1 MAKRSR
7 VARHPGRAHGGARR
21 TRPAAPVRE
30 ADQRA
35 GTATRDP
42 FEWLIAAFIV
52 AAAVAAFAPALRG
65 DFLHWDDDRNFLNN
79 QSYRGLGWSH
89 LRWMFTA
96 AHMGHYIPVTWIT
109 LALDYLV
116 WGMNPFGYHLTNV
129 LLHAANALLVYA
141 IARRLLALT
150 SPRMASHPIP
160 TGGHASWTSTGV
172 GASPVDAGSP
182 ATRDRSLS
190 LAAAGAALLFA
201 IHPLRVESVAWIT
214 ERRDVLSGFF
224 YLAAVLAYLRAAAS
238 GHAVWRRC
246 YAVSLVA
253 FALALLSKSMAV
265 SLPVVLL
272 ILDVYPLRRLRW
284 PIGPA
289 ERRVLIEKVPFVGL
303 SLVVSAVAVIALAGS
318 GNMSDL
324 ARVGVADRVAISLY
338 SLAFYLWKSLV
349 PLGLSPLYELPA
361 GIDFR
366 AWPFAVS
373 AGVVLSIT
381 GLAVLARRRWPA
393 VAAAWAAYVAVLL
406 PVLGI
411 VHNGHQIA
419 ADRYTYLATI
429 PWAIVIAGAL
439 RAVWRRAGGG
449 EAAAS
454 APRGVGRTAVLA
466 ASMLGIGIL
475 FALTWTQSRHW
486 RTTEAL
492 WRHALAVTPSALAH
506 MNVGIM
512 LDKRGQL
519 AEAMALHERA
529 LALRPDIA
537 IVHVNAALTLS
548 HQQRLPEAIRHLE
561 RALALKPGDVPTH
574 TSLAA
579 ILLQQGRWT
588 EAAEQARRALARDP
602 AYPEAHNNL
611 AAALGRQ
618 GDVDGAIRHYELA
631 LAERPSHDPGNFM
644 VAVAQHN
651 LGNALLRRG
660 RVGEAVVRLRQA
672 VATQPTSAEMRNSL
686 AVALARDGR
695 FTEAATQLE
704 DAIRLDPSH
713 AQARENLRQ
722 VQARLGAASGPAD
735 ASPTGSG
742 AGASRP

>member
-1 MAKRSR
+1 VPVRDADERAAD
-7 VARHPGRAHGGARR
+7 VAR
-21 TRPAAPVRE
+21 
-30 ADQRA
+30 
-35 GTATRDP
+35 DP
-42 FEWLIAAFIV
+42 LAWLIVAVI
-52 AAAVAAFAPALRG
+52 AAAAIAAFAPALG
-65 DFLHWDDDRNFLNN
+65 GAFLNWDDDRNFLNN

-89 LRWMFTA
+89 LRWMFTT

-109 LALDYLV
+109 LAVDYLV
-116 WGMNPFGYHLTNV
+116 WGMNPLGYHLTNA

-141 IARRLLALT
+141 IARRLLAL
-150 SPRMASHPIP
+150 
-160 TGGHASWTSTGV
+160 
-172 GASPVDAGSP
+172 ASPAIEFGGNDPQAGPRHGAASP
-182 ATRDRSLS
+182 TASAVNAPASGRPGDRSLS
-190 LAAAGAALLFA
+190 IAAAGAALLFA
-201 IHPLRVESVAWIT
+201 VHPLRVESVAWIT
-214 ERRDVLSGFF
+214 ERRDVLSGFC
-224 YLAAVLAYLRAAAS
+224 YLAAVLVYLRAAARAH
-238 GHAVWRRC
+238 GDWRRW
-246 YAVSLVA
+246 YVFSLVG

-284 PIGPA
+284 PMRPA
-289 ERRVLIEKVPFVGL
+289 ERRVLIEKVPFVAL
-303 SLVVSAVAVIALAGS
+303 SLAVSAVALLVLAGT

-324 ARVGVADRVAISLY
+324 ARVGVGDRVAISLY
-338 SLAFYLWKSLV
+338 SLAFYLWKTIV
-349 PLGLSPLYELPA
+349 PVGLSPLYELPA
-361 GIDFR
+361 GIDLR
-366 AWPFAVS
+366 AWPFAAS
-373 AGVVLSIT
+373 AGVVLAIT
-381 GLAVLARRRWPA
+381 TLAVATRRRWPA
-393 VAAAWAAYVAVLL
+393 LAAAWAAYVAILL

-429 PWAIVIAGAL
+429 VWGMLIAGAL
-439 RAVWRRAGGG
+439 RAVWQRTTSAGDAQRALG
-449 EAAAS
+449 A
-454 APRGVGRTAVLA
+454 APRAALVAGRTALVA
-466 ASMLGIGIL
+466 ASMLGIAIL
-475 FALTWTQSRHW
+475 FALAWTQSRHW
-486 RTTEAL
+486 RTSEAL

-506 MNVGIM
+506 MNVGVM

-537 IVHVNAALTLS
+537 IVHVNAALTLQ

-561 RALALKPGDVPTH
+561 GALALKPGDVATH

-579 ILLQQGRWT
+579 VLLQQGRWA
-588 EAAEQARRALARDP
+588 EAAEHCRRALARDP

-611 AAALGRQ
+611 AAALGRL

-660 RVGEAVVRLRQA
+660 RVGEAVARLRQA

-695 FTEAATQLE
+695 FTEAASQLE
-704 DAIRLDPSH
+704 DAIRLDPNH
-713 AQARENLRQ
+713 AQARENLRF
-722 VQARLGAASGPAD
+722 VQARLGGAAASAD
-735 ASPTGSG
+735 PSRGGSG
-742 AGASRP
+742 SASRP